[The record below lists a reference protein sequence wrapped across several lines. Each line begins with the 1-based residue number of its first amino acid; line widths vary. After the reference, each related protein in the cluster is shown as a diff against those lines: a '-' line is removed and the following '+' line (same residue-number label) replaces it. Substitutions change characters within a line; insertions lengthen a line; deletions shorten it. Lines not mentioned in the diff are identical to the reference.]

1 MLIPR
6 FSIRALLVVTALCA
20 LFSLVIAGAVRG
32 QPWAIGVTAGIASLG
47 TLLVFHPLAFA
58 LARYFARLRR
68 RMTPLPAGT
77 SPFATAGPPRQ
88 ILPPSQPPE

>member
-6 FSIRALLVVTALCA
+6 FTIRALLAVTALCA

-32 QPWAIGVTAGIASLG
+32 QPWAIGATAGVASLG

-58 LARYFARLRR
+58 VARYFARLRR
-68 RMTPLPAGT
+68 QMTPPPAGA

-88 ILPPSQPPE
+88 IMPPSPPPE